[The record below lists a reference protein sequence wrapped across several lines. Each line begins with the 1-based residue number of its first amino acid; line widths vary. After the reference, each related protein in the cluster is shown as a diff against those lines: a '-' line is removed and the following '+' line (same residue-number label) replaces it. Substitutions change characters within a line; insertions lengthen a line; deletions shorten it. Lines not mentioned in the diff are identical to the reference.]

1 MTNRRMLV
9 LGAAAIALIGFS
21 GATYFVSNRRQ
32 PSSGGAL
39 NETSQLIR
47 PHSPTFGP
55 ADAPV
60 TIVEFFDP
68 ACEACR
74 AFHPIVKQIMDAF
87 PGKVRVVLRYA
98 AFHGP
103 SAEAI
108 SILEAARLQ
117 NLFEPVLEM
126 LFEAQ
131 SQWAPH
137 GRAGASPWNFV
148 KTTGLDVTRA
158 RRDAKL
164 PGIVAI
170 LKKDA
175 ADITVV
181 GVRRTPTFFVN
192 GKLLTDF
199 GAQQLFDLVKSEV
212 ETADRSSAN
221 KS

>member
-1 MTNRRMLV
+1 
-9 LGAAAIALIGFS
+9 LIGF
-21 GATYFVSNRRQ
+21 GAATYFVSGRRQ
-32 PSSGGAL
+32 PSSEKAL
-39 NETSQLIR
+39 KETSPLVR
-47 PHSPTFGP
+47 PHSPFFGP

-87 PGKVRVVLRYA
+87 PDKVRVVLRYA

-108 SILEAARLQ
+108 ALLEAARLQ
-117 NLFEPVLEM
+117 NMFEPVLEM
-126 LFEAQ
+126 LYQAQ

-137 GRAGASPWNFV
+137 GRVGASPWNFV
-148 KTTGLDVTRA
+148 QTSGLDVARA
-158 RRDAKL
+158 RRDARL

-175 ADITVV
+175 ADITAV

-192 GKLLTDF
+192 GKRLTDF

-212 ETADRSSAN
+212 ETADRSSTH